1 MTKSTRQAALRAL
14 IPPARVKLSD
24 WIEEEIILPDDVSAL
39 PGPVKLYPFQRGI
52 ADAISDPAITRVS
65 VLKSAR
71 VGYTTLLV
79 GAIANHVVN
88 DPAPILAVLP
98 TEDDCRRL
106 VVADIEPTFAAS
118 PMLAGALSGD
128 QQENNRNTMLS
139 RRFAGGSLKVVAAK
153 APRNLRSHNI
163 RILII
168 DEADEMENGPQGSP
182 IVLAERRTM
191 SFPDRKIVL
200 GSTPIYE
207 ETSHTIR
214 AYGRSDQRVYEVP
227 CPECGDFSEIAW
239 KDIRWPEGEPEKAY
253 WCCPNCGSVVEESH
267 KNRMVEA
274 GRWRAT
280 RPEIAGHAGFK
291 LNALIS
297 PLANA
302 AWGELAREFLQVK
315 NDPTELQG
323 FVNTVLGE
331 GWKEAG
337 EELDDTALAARA
349 ERFDLDMLPPE
360 VLAITAG
367 VDVQRKDRLEVTFI
381 GWDRTGAAFALGH
394 RVIWGRP
401 TDDETWREL
410 DELLKQRF
418 LHPYGGT
425 LGVDATAIDSGDG
438 ETMEAVYAFAFPRYN
453 RKVLAIKGV
462 GGSRPWIERS
472 RQKIKGGWLWIVG
485 VDGLKSHLVARLSHG
500 NTIRFSDS
508 LPASWYEQIAS
519 ERIIVRYRRGQPER
533 RFERIPGR
541 LAEALDCAIY
551 AVAVKQLLNINWS
564 SREEQLRN
572 PTLVAKPAPRPRVIE
587 SAWMSR

>member
-1 MTKSTRQAALRAL
+1 MRAL
-14 IPPARVKLSD
+14 IPPPRTKLSE
-24 WIEEEIILPDDVSAL
+24 WIEKEIVLPDDVSAL
-39 PGPVKLYPFQRGI
+39 PGPVKLYPFQKGI
-52 ADAISDPAITRVS
+52 ADAISDPLITRVS

-118 PMLAGALSGD
+118 PALAATLSGD

-153 APRNLRSHNI
+153 APRNLRAHNT
-163 RILII
+163 RILIL
-168 DEADEMENGPQGSP
+168 DEVDEMENGAQGSP
-182 IVLAERRTM
+182 IVLAEKRTM

-207 ETSHTIR
+207 ETSHVIR
-214 AYGRSDQRVYEVP
+214 AYSRSDKRVYEVP
-227 CPECGDFSEIAW
+227 CPECGDHHEIQW
-239 KDIRWPEGEPEKAY
+239 KDIQWPEGKPEEAH
-253 WCCPNCGSVVEESH
+253 WCCPSCGSVVEEKH

-280 RPEIAGHAGFK
+280 QPQVIGHAGFK

-297 PLANA
+297 PLTNA
-302 AWGELAREFLQVK
+302 AWGELAKEFLAVK
-315 NDPTELQG
+315 SDPVELQG

-331 GWKEAG
+331 GWKETG

-349 ERFDLDMLPPE
+349 ERFDLDMLPAE

-367 VDVQRKDRLEVTFI
+367 IDVQRKDRLEITFI
-381 GWDRTGAAFALGH
+381 GWDPDGTAYALGH
-394 RVIWGRP
+394 RIIWGAP
-401 TDDETWREL
+401 TDNETWREL
-410 DELLKQRF
+410 DEMLKQRF
-418 LHPYGGT
+418 PHPLGGT
-425 LGVDATAIDSGDG
+425 LAIDAAAIDSGDG

-453 RKVLAIKGV
+453 RKIVAIKGV
-462 GGSRPWIERS
+462 SGTRPWIERS

-485 VDGLKSHLVARLSHG
+485 TDGLKSHLTARLSRG
-500 NTIRFSDS
+500 NTLRFSDS

-541 LAEALDCAIY
+541 LAEALDCTVY
-551 AVAVKQLLNINWS
+551 AFAVKQLLNINWS

-572 PTLVAKPAPRPRVIE
+572 PTISTTAATRPRVIQ
-587 SAWMSR
+587 SDWLTR

>member
-1 MTKSTRQAALRAL
+1 MIRKSRQTALRAL
-14 IPPARVKLSD
+14 IPPARIELSS
-24 WIEEEIILPDDVSAL
+24 WIEKEVVLPDDVSAL
-39 PGPVKLYPFQRGI
+39 PGPVKLYPFQKGI
-52 ADAISDPAITRVS
+52 ADAISDPAITRIS

-118 PMLAGALSGD
+118 PALAGTLSGD

-153 APRNLRSHNI
+153 APRNLRAHNI

-168 DEADEMENGPQGSP
+168 DEADEMENGAQGSP
-182 IVLAERRTM
+182 IVLAEKRTM

-207 ETSHTIR
+207 ETSHVIR
-214 AYGRSDQRVYEVP
+214 AYSRSDKRIYEVP
-227 CPECGDFSEIAW
+227 CPECHEHHEIQW
-239 KDIRWPEGEPEKAY
+239 KDIHWPDGEPAKAA
-253 WCCPNCGSVVEESH
+253 WCCPGCGVEIEEKH
-267 KNRMVEA
+267 KAAMVAA

-280 RPEIAGHAGFK
+280 APEVRGHAGFK

-297 PLANA
+297 PLTNA
-302 AWGELAREFLQVK
+302 AWGELAKEFLAVK
-315 NDPTELQG
+315 SDPVELMG

-331 GWKEAG
+331 GWKESG
-337 EELDDTALAARA
+337 EELDDGALAARA
-349 ERFDLDMLPPE
+349 ERFGLDMLPME
-360 VLAITAG
+360 VLAITVG

-381 GWDRTGAAFALGH
+381 GWDRAGNAFILGH
-394 RVIWGRP
+394 RVIWGAP
-401 TDDETWREL
+401 SDDTTWLEL
-410 DELLKQRF
+410 DEMLKQRF
-418 LHPYGGT
+418 PHPFGGT
-425 LGVDATAIDSGDG
+425 LGIDATAIDSGDG
-438 ETMEAVYAFAFPRYN
+438 ETMEAVYAFAFPRY
-453 RKVLAIKGV
+453 RHKVIAIKGV
-462 GGSRPWIERS
+462 SGNRPWIERS

-485 VDGLKSHLVARLSHG
+485 VDGLKSHLTARLSRG
-500 NTIRFSDS
+500 ATIRFSDS

-519 ERIIVRYRRGQPER
+519 ERVIVRYSRGQPQR

-541 LAEALDCAIY
+541 LAEALDCTVY
-551 AVAVKQLLNINWS
+551 AFAVKQLLNINWS

-572 PTLVAKPAPRPRVIE
+572 PTIAASVPHRPRVQY
-587 SAWMSR
+587 SDWMRK